1 MNARNLVVVMAIGGA
16 VVAGTFAFLRSETPA
31 AKSAGAESTQSLN
44 TSASIGVRSSA
55 NSESSTMQ
63 RNAVAD
69 GISTDYSDSIAGVES
84 RNNKIRDD
92 IDKYIDKKYQDP
104 KQRAAMKQY
113 AVAQRDFLVYGAS
126 REGAVNAA
134 ERMVKSLACIRGVM
148 GQKGVDESK
157 LVLAMMLNTQARWQA
172 FSVAMKNMS
181 GHIYD
186 LYRGDSCEN

>member
-1 MNARNLVVVMAIGGA
+1 
-16 VVAGTFAFLRSETPA
+16 
-31 AKSAGAESTQSLN
+31 
-44 TSASIGVRSSA
+44 
-55 NSESSTMQ
+55 MQ